1 MASALRVLACT
12 VPGTEA
18 RLRAVL
24 PDAELQVVFNSRD
37 ALKAL
42 RSASFDLLL
51 VGIRFD
57 ESRALEFVRSI
68 NADPTLQKPPI
79 VGIRGARATHRL
91 SPDVFDLPMYAM
103 GARDVIDFSD
113 IPNDDAGNAA
123 ARERLLRACGR

>member
-24 PDAELQVVFNSRD
+24 PDAELQVVFNSLD

-42 RSASFDLLL
+42 RGASFDLLL

-79 VGIRGARATHRL
+79 VGIRGARATYPL
-91 SPDVFDLPMYAM
+91 SPEVFDLPMRAM
-103 GARDVIDFSD
+103 GASDVIDFSD